1 MRGGGRTL
9 CALPMNSS
17 FGLGRTIGLCRLF
30 ESVGLRRSGRVD
42 CAVQRCIDWLRI
54 CVGCAATD
62 EPLRI
67 DPKRK
72 SARNV
77 SLWDLVARLAERQ
90 AQRERDGLE
99 HRRCRVR
106 ERCALQEHMLRT
118 AKWMNGTAVGAAAPT
133 VKRTVSEQSRMS
145 SYGLSS
151 HPIQSNPIL

>member
-1 MRGGGRTL
+1 MQRL
-9 CALPMNSS
+9 SICICIC
-17 FGLGRTIGLCRLF
+17 IGSA
-30 ESVGLRRSGRVD
+30 E
-42 CAVQRCIDWLRI
+42 
-54 CVGCAATD
+54 TD
-62 EPLRI
+62 EVLRI

-118 AKWMNGTAVGAAAPT
+118 AQW
-133 VKRTVSEQSRMS
+133 SD
-145 SYGLSS
+145 
-151 HPIQSNPIL
+151 